1 MALEKIIIQVG
12 SQADL
17 QATIK
22 KLEELGAVDE
32 KNSKAFQLNSKESQS
47 SIDQTTSKLGG
58 FQKALT
64 NIGPVL
70 AGAFAVSQLVSFGKS
85 VIDITAKFQKFDA
98 VLTNTLGS
106 KSEAQK
112 ALKMIKDFA
121 ASTPFAVDELTESFV
136 KLANQG
142 FKPTQEEMRKLGDL
156 AASQGK
162 SFNQLTEAIIDAQTG
177 EFERLKEFG
186 IRASKAGDKVIFTFK
201 GVQTQTDFTSA
212 SIQKYVLGLGDVQ
225 GVSGG
230 MAAIS
235 QTLGGQISNLG
246 DSFDALQVAIGS
258 SLSSTFSGIISMF
271 GSMLTSLTE
280 IIDGSDSATASFN
293 KQKQAVDEL
302 EKNTVPLIARYEEL
316 AGKSNRSKAEQEEL
330 DKIIVQIGK
339 DIPTAITQFDEYGK
353 AIGIS
358 AEEAKKF
365 VTQQKAI
372 LAIKNKE
379 AIDEQVEALE
389 KLNIKIRAYQRELKD
404 GTKLQADMDGATF
417 SVKLTGK
424 EITNLQ
430 ANLANLQFQKLG
442 VTGLIDE
449 LKGVKKEVVAVVETV
464 KTEERELTEFEKL
477 LAAEREKIRKKEL
490 DDRVKDQIAFEKM
503 KKDAAVSNVIIDPI
517 TDSKKTEEEAKKT
530 NEVRK
535 KAMAERNKNYADSIK
550 KDIEE
555 TKKAEEA
562 ELKRIAEV
570 KQANQIYQQ
579 TAFQAAGILEAAL
592 QAAGDRKTESQLSQ
606 LDAQTQAELDA
617 VDKRLTKGR
626 ISEEVA
632 AREKEKIMKKAAE
645 KEAAIKTKQ
654 AKDNKKFALMNIALD
669 TAQAILRGIAQF
681 GPPPSPAGI
690 AAIVAATITG
700 GLQAAIVASTPI
712 PKFKDGVL
720 DLKGKGTGT
729 SDSILARLSKGES
742 VMTAQETINYRGELE
757 AMRKG
762 TYEKYRMP
770 ITRRQSL
777 SEARHEGM
785 ANAMYNSM
793 MQQNSFDDMR
803 IVGAIK
809 GSARSGKDDVK
820 LAKMIGREISDR
832 SDEKGLF
839 A

>member
-17 QATIK
+17 TATIN
-22 KLEELGAVDE
+22 KLEQLGAIDE
-32 KNSKAFQLNSKESQS
+32 KNSKAFQSHSKETQT
-47 SIDQTTSKLGG
+47 SIDQTTSKVGG

-64 NIGPVL
+64 NIVPVL
-70 AGAFAVSQLVSFGKS
+70 AGAFAVGQLISFGKS
-85 VIDITAKFQKFDA
+85 VLDITAKFQKFDA

-121 ASTPFAVDELTESFV
+121 ASTPFSVDELTDSFV

-186 IRASKAGDKVIFTFK
+186 IRASKAGDKVTFTFK

-212 SIQKYVLGLGDVQ
+212 SIQKYILGLGNLQ

-246 DSFDALQVAIGS
+246 DSFDALQVAIGT

-271 GSMLTSLTE
+271 GSMLSGLTG
-280 IIDGSDSATASFN
+280 IIDGSDNATSSFQ
-293 KQKQAVDEL
+293 KQKQAVDDL

-316 AGKSNRSKAEQEEL
+316 SGKSNRSKAEQEEL

-389 KLNIKIRAYQRELKD
+389 KLNIKIRATQRELKD

-449 LKGVKKEVVAVVETV
+449 LKGVKKEVKETVVEIKEV
-464 KTEERELTEFEKL
+464 PRELTEFEKAM
-477 LAAEREKIRKKEL
+477 AAEREKIRKKEL
-490 DDRVKDQIAFEKM
+490 DDRVKDQLKWEKM
-503 KKDAAVSNVIIDPI
+503 QKDAAVSNVVIDPL
-517 TDSKKTEEEAKKT
+517 TDVEKTKENTKK
-530 NEVRK
+530 VSDIRK
-535 KAMAERNKNYADSIK
+535 KAMAERNKAYAENIK
-550 KDIEE
+550 EDIKQ
-555 TKKAEEA
+555 TKEA
-562 ELKRIAEV
+562 EDAELRRIASV
-570 KQANQIYQQ
+570 KQANLTYLQ
-579 TAFQAAGILEAAL
+579 TASNVVNMGVDAWEAAEARKTTAAINAIQMQEGADIDAIDRKLERGQISEEKADKQKALIHKKAADREAAL
-592 QAAGDRKTESQLSQ
+592 
-606 LDAQTQAELDA
+606 
-617 VDKRLTKGR
+617 
-626 ISEEVA
+626 
-632 AREKEKIMKKAAE
+632 
-645 KEAAIKTKQ
+645 KTKQ
-654 AKDNKKFALMNIALD
+654 AQTEKKFALIRIALD
-669 TAQAILRGIAQF
+669 TAVSVIKTAASLGYPAAIPGIAAAIIEGAAQ
-681 GPPPSPAGI
+681 
-690 AAIVAATITG
+690 AAIVAAT
-700 GLQAAIVASTPI
+700 PI
-712 PKFKDGVL
+712 PKFKEGVIGL
-720 DLKGKGTGT
+720 QGKGTGT
-729 SDSILARLSKGES
+729 SDSIHAMLSKGES
-742 VMTAQETINYRGELE
+742 VMTAEETRNYRDELE

-762 TYEKYRMP
+762 TYDKYRSP
-770 ITRRQSL
+770 INRRQSL
-777 SEARHEGM
+777 SEVRHEGM
-785 ANAMYNSM
+785 ANALYNSM
-793 MQQNSFDDMR
+793 LQQNSFDDQR

-809 GSARSGKDDVK
+809 DSRRLGKDDAK
-820 LAKMIGREISDR
+820 LAKMIGRVISDR
-832 SDEKGLF
+832 VDEKGLF